1 VIARTPL
8 FGRELV
14 HVMKPHVSMSRR
26 IALTLALAALLGA
39 PGSVPARAASVSGPA
54 PKGEKIREIL
64 ERHPLRTLDGRTVR
78 YDELV
83 GHVVV
88 LNFWASW
95 CPPCRR
101 ELPDLDALD
110 HEIEASGG
118 RVLAVS
124 IDEDDR
130 NVRRFVH
137 EHSLTLC
144 VARDG
149 PAGIASALDLKQ
161 IPYSVVLDR
170 QGGVALA
177 APGAGKD
184 AVRRVSEV
192 ARRLSREGET
202 ATQDGGKP

>member
-1 VIARTPL
+1 
-8 FGRELV
+8 
-14 HVMKPHVSMSRR
+14 MSRG
-26 IALTLALAALLGA
+26 IVVTLALGALFSA
-39 PGSVPARAASVSGPA
+39 PAVPAGAATVSGA
-54 PKGEKIREIL
+54 PKGERIREIL

-78 YDELV
+78 YEELI

-110 HEIEASGG
+110 HEIEPGGG

-130 NVRRFVH
+130 NVRTFVH
-137 EHSLTLC
+137 DHALTLC

-149 PAGIASALDLKQ
+149 PGGIASALDLKQ

-170 QGGVALA
+170 QGDVALA
-177 APGAGKD
+177 ASGAGRD

-192 ARRLSREGET
+192 ARRLSREAVT